1 MSKDKSVVNIYALK
15 DTLVTEHKSYG
26 EQMNLATF
34 KEFLDVVNQRRPY
47 CSADFKKQTF
57 IRDLSH
63 LGKERGC

>member
-1 MSKDKSVVNIYALK
+1 MPRKSKRESAEKLEA
-15 DTLVTEHKSYG
+15 
-26 EQMNLATF
+26 F
-34 KEFLDVVNQRRPY
+34 KEFLDVVNERRPY